1 MDLFAAFADS
11 FAYFALQV
19 LDFAVMSE
27 AELRCGRR
35 WKARRFVIRP
45 ALPESCSHAS
55 RFPQQKLVF
64 VGHDL
69 LIQAIVDRLNKQLKM

>member
-35 WKARRFVIRP
+35 WKARRFVICP
-45 ALPESCSHAS
+45 ALPKSCSQREPVSA
-55 RFPQQKLVF
+55 VETGV

-69 LIQAIVDRLNKQLKM
+69 LIQAIVDRLNK